1 MQKVVII
8 GGAAGSKI
16 AYEIF
21 DMQNYEVLGFIDNYL
36 EDDKW
41 GDIHPQF
48 LSSLPPLCE
57 YFVATGD
64 NYMREKTVSLMFK
77 KFNKMPTN
85 AVHPSAIISKYA
97 KIGSGNLI
105 CANAVINIGAKIGDG
120 NIINTSSIIEH
131 DNKIE
136 NYCQISPNATL
147 AGYVKVKDFA
157 FVASGATVT
166 PKITVG
172 RGSYVAAG
180 AVVIDDVEDN
190 NLVAGCPAKFIKEI
204 TK

>member
-21 DMQNYEVLGFIDNYL
+21 DMQDYIVLGFIDNYL

-41 GDIHPQF
+41 GDIHPRF
-48 LSSLPPLCE
+48 LSSLPPLCD

-64 NYMREKTVSLMFK
+64 NYMREKTTSLMFK
-77 KFNKMPTN
+77 KFNKMPAN
-85 AVHPSAIISKYA
+85 AVHPSAIISEHA
-97 KIGSGNLI
+97 TLGSGNLI
-105 CANAVINIGAKIGDG
+105 CAHAVINIGAKIGDG
-120 NIINTSSIIEH
+120 NIINTSAVIEH
-131 DNKIE
+131 DNEIG
-136 NYCQISPNATL
+136 NYCQVSPNATL

-157 FVASGATVT
+157 FVASGATVI
-166 PKITVG
+166 PEKTVG

-180 AVVIDDVEDN
+180 AVVTDDVEDN
-190 NLVAGCPAKFIKEI
+190 HLVAGCPAKFVKEI